1 MRILARTDSSQA
13 MVVWLMALMA
23 LGAGALAWP
32 HWQPLRAEHAWLILG
47 LGAFGALGQYLI
59 TEAFRLGEASLLAPL
74 EYTALAWGVLLDL
87 AIWQVLPGAV
97 TWIGA
102 AIIVGSGL
110 YLIRRE
116 GAAAKVATPP

>member
-1 MRILARTDSSQA
+1 
-13 MVVWLMALMA
+13 MAV
-23 LGAGALAWP
+23 GAGLLAWP
-32 HWQPLRAEHAWLILG
+32 DWHPLRSEHGWLILG
-47 LGAFGALGQYLI
+47 LGLAGALGQYLI

-87 AIWQVLPGAV
+87 AIWGVLPGAV

-102 AIIVGSGL
+102 AIIVASGL

-116 GAAAKVATPP
+116 GVAAKVATPP